1 MFYSATTNGFYD
13 PDIKA
18 LYDEAKS
25 WPEDAIKIT
34 DATYQSLLAG
44 QNEGKSIFPNAK
56 GRPVLIDPP
65 ALTGMELLA
74 NAERQQT
81 ALMNAAS
88 EAMAPLQDAVDI
100 EEATET
106 ELAKLTAWK
115 KYRVELNRL
124 DLSTVPDIT
133 WPEVPADVA

>member
-18 LYDEAKS
+18 LYDEVKS
-25 WPEDAIKIT
+25 WPEDAINIT

-44 QNEGKSIFPNAK
+44 QSVGKSISSDAD

-65 ALTGMELLA
+65 ALTLMELRA
-74 NAERQQT
+74 SAERQQST
-81 ALMNAAS
+81 LMNAAG

-100 EEATET
+100 GEATDAET
-106 ELAKLTAWK
+106 ALLNAWK
-115 KYRVELNRL
+115 KYRIALNRL
-124 DLSTVPDIT
+124 DLSAAPDID
-133 WPEVPADVA
+133 WPEIPA